1 MTSTIH
7 DRRKQNDEPIKIPRN
22 YEEYNSLKARE
33 KPRAQ
38 LAVGFA
44 SKLVENLARDFSAN
58 H

>member
-1 MTSTIH
+1 MTSTNH

-22 YEEYNSLKARE
+22 YQEYNSLEARE
-33 KPRAQ
+33 KPRVQ

-44 SKLVENLARDFSAN
+44 S